1 MDCFPMLFSPD
12 LLGDFSLLR
21 VCVFVFV
28 FVFVCVCVCAC
39 VHVCVFV
46 CVVFACVGVA

>member
-21 VCVFVFV
+21 VCVR
-28 FVFVCVCVCAC
+28 VCVCAC
-39 VHVCVFV
+39 VRFV
-46 CVVFACVGVA
+46 CVLFACVGVA